1 MKKIKFI
8 ALAFL
13 ALTLGSC
20 MGDSYAD
27 PDLTE
32 KVPAAP
38 WGNNSLKEKNVIS
51 IADLK
56 TQFATVIANSS
67 YKLIEKDMMIKAVV
81 TGNDVSGNIYNQ
93 VSVQD
98 ASGAIIIAI
107 NGSGL
112 SGYLPVGQEILV
124 NLKGLYIGS
133 YKKLPQIGGVNTKIS
148 DGTLS
153 MGKIER
159 AVWNQHFKI
168 LNPGEADASTVE
180 PEEFDKTKLNNSTK
194 EEKAAFAA
202 YMEANVGKL
211 MTLKKVKFASANGT
225 NVWAP
230 DDSNT
235 SLELIDAETGKKI
248 SSSNLVVR
256 NSGYS
261 KFANEV
267 VPQGVFDITG
277 IFTRFGDTWQIVLR
291 NTDDLKSVVLA
302 YLSEPF
308 DASQGNF
315 TIDNIKLAE
324 GVEFVWKWAS
334 AAYGM
339 KASGYVNSTKYDLQ
353 SRLKS
358 PAIDLKSAKSAKLM
372 FDQAINFSSDIKQE
386 CKVQIST
393 DGKTWTDLDVQGYPT
408 GDNWDFVSSTAD
420 LTKYCG
426 KTIYIGFLYS
436 STPTSAPTWE
446 VKNFAVK

>member
-20 MGDSYAD
+20 MGDGYAD

-32 KVPAAP
+32 KVPASP
-38 WGNNSLKEKNVIS
+38 WGNNSLREKNVIS

-56 TQFATVIANSS
+56 TQFATVINSDNG
-67 YKLIEKDMMIKAVV
+67 YKQIEKDMMIKAVV

-133 YKKLPQIGGVNTKIS
+133 YKKLPQIGGVNTKLS
-148 DGTLS
+148 DGSLGI
-153 MGKIER
+153 GKIER
-159 AVWNQHFKI
+159 AIWNEHFKI
-168 LNPGEADASTVE
+168 LNPGEADASTVM
-180 PEEFDKTKLNNSTK
+180 PEEFDLTKLTD
-194 EEKAAFAA
+194 AA
-202 YMEANVGKL
+202 YMDANVGKL

-230 DDSNT
+230 DDTNT

-277 IFTRFGDTWQIVLR
+277 IFTRYNNTWQIVLR
-291 NTDDLKSVVLA
+291 STDDLKPVVLA

-315 TIDNIKLAE
+315 TIDNIKLAD

-339 KASGYVNSTKYDLQ
+339 KASGYVNNSKQELQ

-372 FDQAINFSSDIKQE
+372 FDQAINFASDMKQE

-408 GDNWDFVSSTAD
+408 ENSWTFVSSTAD

-436 STPTSAPTWE
+436 STPTGAPTWE

>member
-20 MGDSYAD
+20 MGDGYAD

-32 KVPAAP
+32 KVPASP

-56 TQFATVIANSS
+56 KQFATVINSDNG
-67 YKLIEKDMMIKAVV
+67 YKQIEKDMMIKAVV

-133 YKKLPQIGGVNTKIS
+133 YKKLPQIGGVNTKLS
-148 DGTLS
+148 DGSLGI
-153 MGKIER
+153 GKIER
-159 AVWNQHFKI
+159 AIWNEHFKI
-168 LNPGEADASTVE
+168 LNPGEADASTVV
-180 PEEFDKTKLNNSTK
+180 PEEFDQTKLTD
-194 EEKAAFAA
+194 AA
-202 YMEANVGKL
+202 YMDANVGKL

-230 DDSNT
+230 DDTNT

-277 IFTRFGDTWQIVLR
+277 IFTRYNNTWQIVLR
-291 NTDDLKSVVLA
+291 STDDLKQVVLA

-315 TIDNIKLAE
+315 TIDNIKLAD

-339 KASGYVNSTKYDLQ
+339 KASGYVNGSKQELQ

-372 FDQAINFSSDIKQE
+372 FDQAINFASDIKQE

-393 DGKTWTDLDVQGYPT
+393 DGKTWTDLDVQGYPA
-408 GDNWDFVSSTAD
+408 GNNWDFVASTAD

>member
-20 MGDSYAD
+20 MGDGYAD

-38 WGNNSLKEKNVIS
+38 YGNNSLREKNVIS

-56 TQFATVIANSS
+56 TQFATIINSDNG
-67 YKLIEKDMMIKAVV
+67 YKQIEKDMMIKAVV

-133 YKKLPQIGGVNTKIS
+133 YKKLPQIGGVNTKLS
-148 DGTLS
+148 DGSLG

-159 AVWNQHFKI
+159 AIWNEHFKI
-168 LNPGEADASTVE
+168 LNPGEADASTVV
-180 PEEFDKTKLNNSTK
+180 PEEFDLTKLTD
-194 EEKAAFAA
+194 AA
-202 YMEANVGKL
+202 YMDANVGKL

-230 DDSNT
+230 DDTNT
-235 SLELIDAETGKKI
+235 SLELIDAETGKRI
-248 SSSNLVVR
+248 SSSDLVVR

-302 YLSEPF
+302 YISEPF

-315 TIDNIKLAE
+315 TIDNIKLAD

-339 KASGYVNSTKYDLQ
+339 KASGYVNGSKQELQ

-372 FDQAINFSSDIKQE
+372 FDQAINFASDMKQE

-408 GDNWDFVSSTAD
+408 ENSWTFVSSTAD

-436 STPTSAPTWE
+436 SSPTGAPTWE

>member
-20 MGDSYAD
+20 MGDGYAD

-32 KVPAAP
+32 KVPASP
-38 WGNNSLKEKNVIS
+38 WGNNSLREKNVIS

-56 TQFATVIANSS
+56 TQFATIINSDNG

-133 YKKLPQIGGVNTKIS
+133 YKKLPQIGGVNTKLS
-148 DGTLS
+148 DGSLG

-159 AVWNQHFKI
+159 AIWNEHFKI
-168 LNPGEADASTVE
+168 LNPGEADASTVV
-180 PEEFDKTKLNNSTK
+180 PEEFDLTKLTD
-194 EEKAAFAA
+194 AA
-202 YMEANVGKL
+202 YMDANVGKL

-235 SLELIDAETGKKI
+235 SLELIDAETGKRI

-277 IFTRFGDTWQIVLR
+277 IFTRYNNTWQIVLR
-291 NTDDLKSVVLA
+291 STDDLKSVVLA

-315 TIDNIKLAE
+315 TIDNIKLAD

-339 KASGYVNSTKYDLQ
+339 KASGYVNGSKQELQ

-372 FDQAINFSSDIKQE
+372 FDQAINFASDMKQE

-408 GDNWDFVSSTAD
+408 ENSWTFVSSTAD

-436 STPTSAPTWE
+436 SSPTSAPTWE

>member
-20 MGDSYAD
+20 MGDGYAD

-38 WGNNSLKEKNVIS
+38 WGNNSLREKNVIS

-56 TQFATVIANSS
+56 TQFATVINSDNG
-67 YKLIEKDMMIKAVV
+67 YKQIEKDMMIKAVV

-133 YKKLPQIGGVNTKIS
+133 YKKLPQIGGVNTKLS
-148 DGTLS
+148 DGSLGI
-153 MGKIER
+153 GKIER
-159 AVWNQHFKI
+159 AIWNEHFKI
-168 LNPGEADASTVE
+168 LNPGEADASTVV
-180 PEEFDKTKLNNSTK
+180 PEEFDLTKLTD
-194 EEKAAFAA
+194 AA
-202 YMEANVGKL
+202 YMDANVGKL

-230 DDSNT
+230 DDTNT

-248 SSSNLVVR
+248 NKNNLVVR

-277 IFTRFGDTWQIVLR
+277 IFTRYNNTWQIVLR

-302 YLSEPF
+302 YISEPF

-315 TIDNIKLAE
+315 TIDNIKLAD

-339 KASGYVNSTKYDLQ
+339 KASGYVNGSKQELQ

-372 FDQAINFSSDIKQE
+372 FDQAINFASDMKQE

-408 GDNWDFVSSTAD
+408 ENSWTFVSSTAD

-436 STPTSAPTWE
+436 SSPTGAPTWE

>member
-20 MGDSYAD
+20 MGDGYAD

-32 KVPAAP
+32 KVPASP
-38 WGNNSLKEKNVIS
+38 WGNNSLREKNVIS

-56 TQFATVIANSS
+56 TQFATIINSDNG

-133 YKKLPQIGGVNTKIS
+133 YKKLPQIGGVNTKLS
-148 DGTLS
+148 DGSLGI
-153 MGKIER
+153 GKIER
-159 AVWNQHFKI
+159 AIWNEHFKI
-168 LNPGEADASTVE
+168 LNPGEADASTVV
-180 PEEFDKTKLNNSTK
+180 PEEFDLTKLTD
-194 EEKAAFAA
+194 AA
-202 YMEANVGKL
+202 YMDANVGKL

-230 DDSNT
+230 DDTNT

-277 IFTRFGDTWQIVLR
+277 IFTRYNNTWQIVLR

-315 TIDNIKLAE
+315 TIDNIKLAD

-339 KASGYVNSTKYDLQ
+339 KASGYVNGSKQELQ

-372 FDQAINFSSDIKQE
+372 FDQAINYASDIKQE

-393 DGKTWTDLDVQGYPT
+393 DGKTWTDLDVQGYPA
-408 GDNWDFVSSTAD
+408 GNSWDFVSSTAD

-436 STPTSAPTWE
+436 SSPTGAPTWE

>member
-20 MGDSYAD
+20 MGDGYAD

-32 KVPAAP
+32 KVPASP
-38 WGNNSLKEKNVIS
+38 WGNNSLREKNVIS

-56 TQFATVIANSS
+56 TQFATVINSDNG
-67 YKLIEKDMMIKAVV
+67 YKQIEKDMMIKAVV

-133 YKKLPQIGGVNTKIS
+133 YKKLPQIGGVNTKLS
-148 DGTLS
+148 DGSLG

-159 AVWNQHFKI
+159 AIWNEHFKI
-168 LNPGEADASTVE
+168 LNPNEADASTVV
-180 PEEFDKTKLNNSTK
+180 PEEFDLTKLTD
-194 EEKAAFAA
+194 AA
-202 YMEANVGKL
+202 YMDANVGKL

-230 DDSNT
+230 DDTNT

-277 IFTRFGDTWQIVLR
+277 IFTRYNNTWQIVLR
-291 NTDDLKSVVLA
+291 STDDLKPVVLA

-315 TIDNIKLAE
+315 TIDNIKLAD

-339 KASGYVNSTKYDLQ
+339 KASGYVNNSKQELQ

-372 FDQAINFSSDIKQE
+372 FDQAINFASDMKQE

-408 GDNWDFVSSTAD
+408 ENSWTFVSSTAD

-436 STPTSAPTWE
+436 STPTGAPTWE

>member
-20 MGDSYAD
+20 MGDGYAD

-32 KVPAAP
+32 KVPASP
-38 WGNNSLKEKNVIS
+38 WGNNSLREKNVIS

-56 TQFATVIANSS
+56 TQFATVINSDNG
-67 YKLIEKDMMIKAVV
+67 YKQIEKDMMIKAVV

-133 YKKLPQIGGVNTKIS
+133 YKKLPQIGGVNTKLS
-148 DGTLS
+148 DGSLG

-159 AVWNQHFKI
+159 AIWNEHFKI
-168 LNPGEADASTVE
+168 LNPGEADASTVV
-180 PEEFDKTKLNNSTK
+180 PVEFDLTKLTD
-194 EEKAAFAA
+194 AA

-230 DDSNT
+230 DDTNT

-277 IFTRFGDTWQIVLR
+277 IFTRYNNTWQIVLR

-302 YLSEPF
+302 YISEPF

-315 TIDNIKLAE
+315 TIDNIKLAD

-339 KASGYVNSTKYDLQ
+339 KASGYVNGSKQELQ

-372 FDQAINFSSDIKQE
+372 FDQAINYASDIKQE

-393 DGKTWTDLDVQGYPT
+393 DGKTWTDLDVQGYPA
-408 GDNWDFVSSTAD
+408 GNSWDFVSSTAD

-436 STPTSAPTWE
+436 STPTGAPTWE

>member
-20 MGDSYAD
+20 MGDGYAD

-32 KVPAAP
+32 KVPASP
-38 WGNNSLKEKNVIS
+38 WGNNSLREKNVIS

-56 TQFATVIANSS
+56 TQFATIINSDNG
-67 YKLIEKDMMIKAVV
+67 YKQIEKDMMIKAVV

-133 YKKLPQIGGVNTKIS
+133 YKKLPQIGGVNTKLS
-148 DGTLS
+148 DGSLG

-159 AVWNQHFKI
+159 AIWNEHFKI
-168 LNPGEADASTVE
+168 LNPGEADASTVV
-180 PEEFDKTKLNNSTK
+180 PEEFDRTKLNNLTK

-202 YMEANVGKL
+202 YMEANVCKL
-211 MTLKKVKFASANGT
+211 MTLKKVQFASANGT

-230 DDSNT
+230 DDTNT
-235 SLELIDAETGKKI
+235 SLELIDAETGTRINKN
-248 SSSNLVVR
+248 NLVVR

-261 KFANEV
+261 KFAYEV
-267 VPQGVFDITG
+267 IPQGVFDITG
-277 IFTRFGDTWQIVLR
+277 IFTRFGNTWQIVLR
-291 NTDDLKSVVLA
+291 NTDDLKA
-302 YLSEPF
+302 SETGGTLEKPYTVAQALEKINAGTAG
-308 DASQGNF
+308 DAKVYATGIIVKVKDVDTGTYGNG
-315 TIDNIKLAE
+315 T
-324 GVEFVWKWAS
+324 FV
-334 AAYGM
+334 
-339 KASGYVNSTKYDLQ
+339 
-353 SRLKS
+353 
-358 PAIDLKSAKSAKLM
+358 I
-372 FDQAINFSSDIKQE
+372 SD
-386 CKVQIST
+386 
-393 DGKTWTDLDVQGYPT
+393 DGKDTEGKTLDVFRCFNIDGAKWTEETKGILVP
-408 GDNWDFVSSTAD
+408 GKKVVVSGTLLD
-420 LTKYCG
+420 YNGTKEIKG
-426 KTIYIGFLYS
+426 GNLISIK
-436 STPTSAPTWE
+436 
-446 VKNFAVK
+446 

>member
-20 MGDSYAD
+20 MGDGYAD

-38 WGNNSLKEKNVIS
+38 YGNNSLREKNVIS

-56 TQFATVIANSS
+56 TQFATIINSDNG
-67 YKLIEKDMMIKAVV
+67 YKQIEKDMMIKAVV

-133 YKKLPQIGGVNTKIS
+133 YKKLPQIGGVNTKLS
-148 DGTLS
+148 DGSLG

-159 AVWNQHFKI
+159 AIWNEHFKI
-168 LNPGEADASTVE
+168 LNPGEADASTVV
-180 PEEFDKTKLNNSTK
+180 PEEFDLTKLTD
-194 EEKAAFAA
+194 AA
-202 YMEANVGKL
+202 YMDANVGKL

-230 DDSNT
+230 DDTNT
-235 SLELIDAETGKKI
+235 SLELIDAETGKRI
-248 SSSNLVVR
+248 SSSDLVVR

-291 NTDDLKSVVLA
+291 STDDLKSVVLA
-302 YLSEPF
+302 YISELF

-315 TIDNIKLAE
+315 TIDNIKLAD

-339 KASGYVNSTKYDLQ
+339 KASGYVNGSKQELQ

-372 FDQAINFSSDIKQE
+372 FDQAINFASDMKQE

-408 GDNWDFVSSTAD
+408 ENSWTFVSSTAD

>member
-20 MGDSYAD
+20 MGDGYAD

-32 KVPAAP
+32 KVPASP
-38 WGNNSLKEKNVIS
+38 WGNNSLREKNVIS

-56 TQFATVIANSS
+56 TQFATIINSDNG
-67 YKLIEKDMMIKAVV
+67 YKQIEKDMMIKAVV

-133 YKKLPQIGGVNTKIS
+133 YKKLPQIGGVNTKLS
-148 DGTLS
+148 DGSLG

-159 AVWNQHFKI
+159 AIWNEHFKI
-168 LNPGEADASTVE
+168 LNPGEADASTVV
-180 PEEFDKTKLNNSTK
+180 PEEFDLTKLTD
-194 EEKAAFAA
+194 AA
-202 YMEANVGKL
+202 YMDANVGKL

-277 IFTRFGDTWQIVLR
+277 IFTRYNNTWQIVLR
-291 NTDDLKSVVLA
+291 STDDLKSVVLA

-315 TIDNIKLAE
+315 TIDNIKLAD

-339 KASGYVNSTKYDLQ
+339 KASGYVNGSKQELQ

-372 FDQAINFSSDIKQE
+372 FDQAINFASDMKQE

-408 GDNWDFVSSTAD
+408 ENSWTFVSSTAD

-436 STPTSAPTWE
+436 SSPTSAPTWE

>member
-20 MGDSYAD
+20 MGDGYAD

-32 KVPAAP
+32 KVPASP
-38 WGNNSLKEKNVIS
+38 WGNNSLREKNVIS

-56 TQFATVIANSS
+56 TQFATIINSDNG

-133 YKKLPQIGGVNTKIS
+133 YKKLPQIGGVNTKLS
-148 DGTLS
+148 DGSLGI
-153 MGKIER
+153 GKIER
-159 AVWNQHFKI
+159 AIWNEHFKI
-168 LNPGEADASTVE
+168 LNPGEADASTVV
-180 PEEFDKTKLNNSTK
+180 PEEFDLTKLTD
-194 EEKAAFAA
+194 AA
-202 YMEANVGKL
+202 YMEANVCKL

-230 DDSNT
+230 DDTNT
-235 SLELIDAETGKKI
+235 SLELIDAETGKRI
-248 SSSNLVVR
+248 SSSDLVVR

-302 YLSEPF
+302 YISEPF

-315 TIDNIKLAE
+315 TIDNIKLAD

-339 KASGYVNSTKYDLQ
+339 KASGYVNGSKQELQ

-372 FDQAINFSSDIKQE
+372 FDQAINFASDMKQE

-408 GDNWDFVSSTAD
+408 ENSWTFVSSTAD

>member
-27 PDLTE
+27 PDLTD

-98 ASGAIIIAI
+98 ASGAIIIAV

-168 LNPGEADASTVE
+168 LNPGEADASTVV
-180 PEEFDKTKLNNSTK
+180 PEEFDLTKLTDK
-194 EEKAAFAA
+194 A

-230 DDSNT
+230 NDTNT
-235 SLELIDAETGKKI
+235 SLELINAETGKRI
-248 SSSNLVVR
+248 NSSNLVVR

-315 TIDNIKLAE
+315 TIDNIKLAD

-372 FDQAINFSSDIKQE
+372 FDQAINFASDMKQE

-408 GDNWDFVSSTAD
+408 ENSWTFVSSTAD

-436 STPTSAPTWE
+436 SSPTGAPTWE

>member
-20 MGDSYAD
+20 MGDGYAD

-32 KVPAAP
+32 KVPASP
-38 WGNNSLKEKNVIS
+38 WGNNSLREKNVIS

-56 TQFATVIANSS
+56 TQFATIINSDNG
-67 YKLIEKDMMIKAVV
+67 YKQIEKDMMIKAVV

-133 YKKLPQIGGVNTKIS
+133 YKKLPQIGGVNTKLS
-148 DGTLS
+148 DGSLG

-159 AVWNQHFKI
+159 AIWNEHFKI
-168 LNPGEADASTVE
+168 LNPGEADANTVV
-180 PEEFDKTKLNNSTK
+180 PEEFDLTKLTD
-194 EEKAAFAA
+194 AA
-202 YMEANVGKL
+202 YMNANVGKL

-230 DDSNT
+230 DDTNT

-277 IFTRFGDTWQIVLR
+277 IFTRYNNTWQIVLR
-291 NTDDLKSVVLA
+291 NTDDLKPVVLA

-315 TIDNIKLAE
+315 TIDNIKLAD

-339 KASGYVNSTKYDLQ
+339 KASGYVNGSKQELQ

-372 FDQAINFSSDIKQE
+372 FDQAINYASDIKQE

-393 DGKTWTDLDVQGYPT
+393 DGKTWTDLDVQGYPA
-408 GDNWDFVSSTAD
+408 GNSWDFVSSTAD

-426 KTIYIGFLYS
+426 KTIYIGFLYC
-436 STPTSAPTWE
+436 STPTGAPTWE

>member
-20 MGDSYAD
+20 MGDGYAD

-38 WGNNSLKEKNVIS
+38 YGNNSLREKNVIS

-56 TQFATVIANSS
+56 TQFATIINSDNG
-67 YKLIEKDMMIKAVV
+67 YKQIEKDMMIKAVV

-133 YKKLPQIGGVNTKIS
+133 YKKLPQIGGVNTKLS
-148 DGTLS
+148 DGSLG

-159 AVWNQHFKI
+159 AIWNEHFKI
-168 LNPGEADASTVE
+168 LNPGEADASTVV
-180 PEEFDKTKLNNSTK
+180 PEEFDLTKLTD
-194 EEKAAFAA
+194 AA
-202 YMEANVGKL
+202 YMDANVGKL

-230 DDSNT
+230 DDTNT

-277 IFTRFGDTWQIVLR
+277 IFTRYNNTWQIVLR
-291 NTDDLKSVVLA
+291 STDDLKSVVLA

-315 TIDNIKLAE
+315 TIDNIKLAD

-339 KASGYVNSTKYDLQ
+339 KASGYVNGSKQELQ

-372 FDQAINFSSDIKQE
+372 FDQAINFASDMKQE

-393 DGKTWTDLDVQGYPT
+393 DGKTWTDLGVQGYPT
-408 GDNWDFVSSTAD
+408 ENSWTFVSSTAD

-436 STPTSAPTWE
+436 SSPTSAPTWE

>member
-20 MGDSYAD
+20 MGDGYAD

-38 WGNNSLKEKNVIS
+38 YGNNSLREKNVIS

-56 TQFATVIANSS
+56 TQFATIINSDNG
-67 YKLIEKDMMIKAVV
+67 YKQIEKDMMIKAVV

-133 YKKLPQIGGVNTKIS
+133 YKKLPQIGGVNTKLS
-148 DGTLS
+148 DGSLG

-159 AVWNQHFKI
+159 AIWNKHFKI
-168 LNPGEADASTVE
+168 LNPGEADASTVV
-180 PEEFDKTKLNNSTK
+180 PEEFDLTKLTD
-194 EEKAAFAA
+194 AA
-202 YMEANVGKL
+202 YMDANVGKL

-230 DDSNT
+230 DDTNT

-277 IFTRFGDTWQIVLR
+277 IFTRYNNTWQIVLR
-291 NTDDLKSVVLA
+291 STDDLKSVVLA

-315 TIDNIKLAE
+315 TIDNIKLAD

-339 KASGYVNSTKYDLQ
+339 KASGYVNGSKQELQ

-372 FDQAINFSSDIKQE
+372 FDQAINFASDMKQE

-393 DGKTWTDLDVQGYPT
+393 DGKTWTDLDVQGYPA
-408 GDNWDFVSSTAD
+408 GNSWDFVSSTAD

-436 STPTSAPTWE
+436 STPTGAPTWE

>member
-20 MGDSYAD
+20 MGDGYAD
-27 PDLTE
+27 PDLTD

-38 WGNNSLKEKNVIS
+38 YGNNSLREKNVIS

-56 TQFATVIANSS
+56 TQFATVINSDNG
-67 YKLIEKDMMIKAVV
+67 YKQIEKDMMIKAVV

-133 YKKLPQIGGVNTKIS
+133 YKKLPQIGGVNTKLS
-148 DGTLS
+148 DGSLG

-159 AVWNQHFKI
+159 AIWNEHFKI
-168 LNPGEADASTVE
+168 LNPGEADASTVV
-180 PEEFDKTKLNNSTK
+180 PEEFDLTKLTD
-194 EEKAAFAA
+194 AA
-202 YMEANVGKL
+202 YMDANVGKL

-230 DDSNT
+230 DDTNT

-277 IFTRFGDTWQIVLR
+277 IFTRYNNTWQIVLR

-315 TIDNIKLAE
+315 TIDNIKLAD

-339 KASGYVNSTKYDLQ
+339 KASGYVNGSKQELQ

-372 FDQAINFSSDIKQE
+372 FDQAINFASDMKQE

-393 DGKTWTDLDVQGYPT
+393 DGKTWTDLDVQGYPA
-408 GDNWDFVSSTAD
+408 GNSWDFVSSTAD

-436 STPTSAPTWE
+436 STPTGAPTWE

>member
-20 MGDSYAD
+20 MGDGYAD
-27 PDLTE
+27 PDLTD

-38 WGNNSLKEKNVIS
+38 YGNNSLREKNVIS

-56 TQFATVIANSS
+56 TQFATIINSDNG
-67 YKLIEKDMMIKAVV
+67 YKQIDKDMMIKAVV

-133 YKKLPQIGGVNTKIS
+133 YKKLPQIGGVNTKLS
-148 DGTLS
+148 DGSLG

-159 AVWNQHFKI
+159 AIWNEHFKI
-168 LNPGEADASTVE
+168 LNPGEADASTVV
-180 PEEFDKTKLNNSTK
+180 PEEFDLTKLTD
-194 EEKAAFAA
+194 AA
-202 YMEANVGKL
+202 YMDANVGKL

-277 IFTRFGDTWQIVLR
+277 IFTRYNNTWQIVLR
-291 NTDDLKSVVLA
+291 STDDLKSVVLA

-315 TIDNIKLAE
+315 TIDNIKLAD

-339 KASGYVNSTKYDLQ
+339 KASGYVNGSKQELQ

-372 FDQAINFSSDIKQE
+372 FDQAINYASDIKQE

-393 DGKTWTDLDVQGYPT
+393 DGKTWTDLDVQGYPA
-408 GDNWDFVSSTAD
+408 GNSWDFVSSTAD

-436 STPTSAPTWE
+436 SSPTGAPTWE

>member
-20 MGDSYAD
+20 MGDGYAD

-38 WGNNSLKEKNVIS
+38 WGNNSLREKNVIS

-56 TQFATVIANSS
+56 TQFATVINSDNG

-133 YKKLPQIGGVNTKIS
+133 YKKLPQIGGVNTKLS
-148 DGTLS
+148 DGSLG

-159 AVWNQHFKI
+159 AIWNEHFKI
-168 LNPGEADASTVE
+168 LNPGEADASTVV
-180 PEEFDKTKLNNSTK
+180 PEEFDLTKLTD
-194 EEKAAFAA
+194 AA
-202 YMEANVGKL
+202 YMDANVGKL

-230 DDSNT
+230 DDTNT

-248 SSSNLVVR
+248 NKNNLVVR

-277 IFTRFGDTWQIVLR
+277 IFTRYNNTWQIVLR
-291 NTDDLKSVVLA
+291 STDDLKQVVLA

-315 TIDNIKLAE
+315 TIDNIKLAD

-339 KASGYVNSTKYDLQ
+339 KASGYVNGSKQELQ

-372 FDQAINFSSDIKQE
+372 FDQAINFASDIKQE

-393 DGKTWTDLDVQGYPT
+393 DGKTWTDLDVQGYPA
-408 GDNWDFVSSTAD
+408 GNNWDFVASTAD

>member
-20 MGDSYAD
+20 MGDGYAD
-27 PDLTE
+27 PDLTV

-38 WGNNSLKEKNVIS
+38 YGNNSLREKNVIS

-56 TQFATVIANSS
+56 TQFATIINSDNG
-67 YKLIEKDMMIKAVV
+67 YKQIEKDMMIKAVV

-107 NGSGL
+107 NGGGL

-133 YKKLPQIGGVNTKIS
+133 YKKLPQIGGVNTKLS
-148 DGTLS
+148 DGSLG

-159 AVWNQHFKI
+159 AIWNEHFKI
-168 LNPGEADASTVE
+168 LNPGEADASTVV
-180 PEEFDKTKLNNSTK
+180 PEEFDLTKLTDP
-194 EEKAAFAA
+194 A
-202 YMEANVGKL
+202 YMDANVGKL

-230 DDSNT
+230 DDTNT

-267 VPQGVFDITG
+267 VPKGVFDITG
-277 IFTRFGDTWQIVLR
+277 IFTRYNNTWQIVLR
-291 NTDDLKSVVLA
+291 STDDLKSVVLA

-315 TIDNIKLAE
+315 TIDNIKLAD

-339 KASGYVNSTKYDLQ
+339 KASGYVNGSKQELQ

-372 FDQAINFSSDIKQE
+372 FDQAINFASDMKQE

-408 GDNWDFVSSTAD
+408 ENSWTFVSSTAD

-436 STPTSAPTWE
+436 SSPTSAPTWE

>member
-38 WGNNSLKEKNVIS
+38 YGNNSLREKNVIS

-168 LNPGEADASTVE
+168 LNPGEADASTVV
-180 PEEFDKTKLNNSTK
+180 PEEFDLTKVTD
-194 EEKAAFAA
+194 AA

-211 MTLKKVKFASANGT
+211 MTLKKVKFTSANGT

-230 DDSNT
+230 KDTNT
-235 SLELIDAETGKKI
+235 SLELIDAESGKKI
-248 SSSNLVVR
+248 NSSNLVVR

-277 IFTRFGDTWQIVLR
+277 IFTRFGDTWQIVIR
-291 NTDDLKSVVLA
+291 STDDLKSVVLA

-315 TIDNIKLAE
+315 TIDNIKLAD

-372 FDQAINFSSDIKQE
+372 FDQAINFASDIKQE

>member
-20 MGDSYAD
+20 MGDGYAD

-32 KVPAAP
+32 KVPASP
-38 WGNNSLKEKNVIS
+38 WGNNSLREKNVIS

-56 TQFATVIANSS
+56 TQFATIINSDNG

-133 YKKLPQIGGVNTKIS
+133 YKKLPQIGGVNTKLS
-148 DGTLS
+148 DGSLG

-159 AVWNQHFKI
+159 AIWNEHFKI
-168 LNPGEADASTVE
+168 LNPGEADASTVV
-180 PEEFDKTKLNNSTK
+180 PEEFDLTKLTD
-194 EEKAAFAA
+194 AA
-202 YMEANVGKL
+202 YMDANVGKL

-230 DDSNT
+230 DDTNT
-235 SLELIDAETGKKI
+235 SLELIDAETGKRI

-277 IFTRFGDTWQIVLR
+277 IFTRYNNTWQIVLR
-291 NTDDLKSVVLA
+291 STDDLKSVVLA

-315 TIDNIKLAE
+315 TIDNIKLAD

-339 KASGYVNSTKYDLQ
+339 KASGYVNGSKQELQ

-372 FDQAINFSSDIKQE
+372 FDQAINFASDMKQE

-408 GDNWDFVSSTAD
+408 ENSWTFVSSTAD

-436 STPTSAPTWE
+436 SSPTSAPTWE

>member
-20 MGDSYAD
+20 MGDGYAD

-32 KVPAAP
+32 KVPASP
-38 WGNNSLKEKNVIS
+38 YGNNSLREKNVIS

-56 TQFATVIANSS
+56 TQFATIINSDNG
-67 YKLIEKDMMIKAVV
+67 YKQIEKDMMIKAVV

-133 YKKLPQIGGVNTKIS
+133 YKKLPQIGGVNTKLS
-148 DGTLS
+148 DGSLG

-159 AVWNQHFKI
+159 AIWNEHFKI
-168 LNPGEADASTVE
+168 LNPGEADASTVV
-180 PEEFDKTKLNNSTK
+180 PEEFDLTKLTD
-194 EEKAAFAA
+194 AA
-202 YMEANVGKL
+202 YMDANVGKL

-230 DDSNT
+230 DDTNT

-277 IFTRFGDTWQIVLR
+277 IFTRYNNTWQIVIR
-291 NTDDLKSVVLA
+291 STDDLKQVVLA

-315 TIDNIKLAE
+315 TIDNIKLAD

-339 KASGYVNSTKYDLQ
+339 KASGYVNGSKQELQ

-372 FDQAINFSSDIKQE
+372 FDQAINFASDIKQE

-393 DGKTWTDLDVQGYPT
+393 DGKTWTDLDVQGYPA
-408 GDNWDFVSSTAD
+408 GNSWDFVASTAD

>member
-20 MGDSYAD
+20 MGDGYAD

-38 WGNNSLKEKNVIS
+38 WGNNSLREKNVIS

-56 TQFATVIANSS
+56 TQFATVINSDNG

-133 YKKLPQIGGVNTKIS
+133 YKKLPQIGGVNTKLS
-148 DGTLS
+148 DGSLG

-159 AVWNQHFKI
+159 AIWNEHFKI
-168 LNPGEADASTVE
+168 LNPGEADASTVV
-180 PEEFDKTKLNNSTK
+180 PEEFDLTKLSD
-194 EEKAAFAA
+194 AA
-202 YMEANVGKL
+202 YMEANVCKL

-230 DDSNT
+230 DDTNT
-235 SLELIDAETGKKI
+235 SLELIDAETGKRI
-248 SSSNLVVR
+248 SSSDLVVR

-302 YLSEPF
+302 YISEPF

-315 TIDNIKLAE
+315 TIDNIKLAD

-339 KASGYVNSTKYDLQ
+339 KASGYVNGSKQELQ

-372 FDQAINFSSDIKQE
+372 FDQAINFASDMKQE

-408 GDNWDFVSSTAD
+408 ENSWTFVSSTAD

-436 STPTSAPTWE
+436 SSPTGAPTWE

>member
-20 MGDSYAD
+20 MGDGYAD

-32 KVPAAP
+32 KVPASP
-38 WGNNSLKEKNVIS
+38 WGNNSLREKNVIS

-56 TQFATVIANSS
+56 TQFATVINSDNG
-67 YKLIEKDMMIKAVV
+67 YKQIEKDMMIKAVV

-133 YKKLPQIGGVNTKIS
+133 YKKLPQIGGVNTKLS
-148 DGTLS
+148 DGSLG

-159 AVWNQHFKI
+159 AIWNEHFKI
-168 LNPGEADASTVE
+168 LNPGEADASTVV
-180 PEEFDKTKLNNSTK
+180 PEEFDLTKLTD
-194 EEKAAFAA
+194 AA
-202 YMEANVGKL
+202 YMNANVGKL

-230 DDSNT
+230 DDTNT
-235 SLELIDAETGKKI
+235 SLELIDAETGKRI

-267 VPQGVFDITG
+267 VPKGVFDITG

-302 YLSEPF
+302 YISEPF

-315 TIDNIKLAE
+315 TIDNIKLAD

-339 KASGYVNSTKYDLQ
+339 KASGYVNGSKQELQ

-372 FDQAINFSSDIKQE
+372 FDQAINFASDMKQE

-408 GDNWDFVSSTAD
+408 ENSWTFVSSTAD

-436 STPTSAPTWE
+436 SSPTGAPTWE

>member
-20 MGDSYAD
+20 MGDGYAD

-38 WGNNSLKEKNVIS
+38 YGNNSLREKNVIS

-56 TQFATVIANSS
+56 TQFATIINSDNG
-67 YKLIEKDMMIKAVV
+67 YKQIEKDMMIKAVV

-107 NGSGL
+107 NGGGL

-133 YKKLPQIGGVNTKIS
+133 YKKLPQIGGVNTKLS
-148 DGTLS
+148 DGSLG

-159 AVWNQHFKI
+159 AIWNEHFKI
-168 LNPGEADASTVE
+168 LNPGEADASTVV
-180 PEEFDKTKLNNSTK
+180 PEEFDLTKLTD
-194 EEKAAFAA
+194 AA
-202 YMEANVGKL
+202 YMDANVGKL
-211 MTLKKVKFASANGT
+211 MTLKKVKFASANGK

-230 DDSNT
+230 DDTNT

-277 IFTRFGDTWQIVLR
+277 IFTRYNNTWQIVLR

-315 TIDNIKLAE
+315 TIDNIKLAD

-339 KASGYVNSTKYDLQ
+339 KASGYVNGSKQELQ

-372 FDQAINFSSDIKQE
+372 FDQAINFASDMKQE

-408 GDNWDFVSSTAD
+408 ENSWTFVSSTAD

-436 STPTSAPTWE
+436 SSPTSAPTWE

>member
-20 MGDSYAD
+20 MGDGYAD

-32 KVPAAP
+32 KVPASP
-38 WGNNSLKEKNVIS
+38 WGNNSLREKNVIS

-56 TQFATVIANSS
+56 TQFATIINSDNG

-133 YKKLPQIGGVNTKIS
+133 YKKLPQIGGVNTKLS
-148 DGTLS
+148 DGSLGI
-153 MGKIER
+153 GKIER
-159 AVWNQHFKI
+159 AIWNEHFKI
-168 LNPGEADASTVE
+168 LNPGEADASTVV
-180 PEEFDKTKLNNSTK
+180 PEEFDLTKLTD
-194 EEKAAFAA
+194 AA
-202 YMEANVGKL
+202 YMEANVCKL

-230 DDSNT
+230 DDTNT

-277 IFTRFGDTWQIVLR
+277 IFTRYNNTWQIVLR

-302 YLSEPF
+302 YISEPF

-315 TIDNIKLAE
+315 TIDNIKLAD

-339 KASGYVNSTKYDLQ
+339 KASGYVNGSKQELQ

-372 FDQAINFSSDIKQE
+372 FDQAINYASDMKQE

-408 GDNWDFVSSTAD
+408 ENSWTFVSSTAD

>member
-27 PDLTE
+27 PDLTD

-38 WGNNSLKEKNVIS
+38 YGNNSLREKNVIS

-180 PEEFDKTKLNNSTK
+180 PEEFDKTKLTDK
-194 EEKAAFAA
+194 A
-202 YMEANVGKL
+202 YMEANVCKL

-230 DDSNT
+230 KDTNT
-235 SLELIDAETGKKI
+235 SLELIDAETGKRI

-291 NTDDLKSVVLA
+291 NTDDLKAAQTGGTLEKPYTVAQALEKINA
-302 YLSEPF
+302 GTAG
-308 DASQGNF
+308 DAKVYATGIIVKVKDVNTGTYGNG
-315 TIDNIKLAE
+315 T
-324 GVEFVWKWAS
+324 FV
-334 AAYGM
+334 
-339 KASGYVNSTKYDLQ
+339 
-353 SRLKS
+353 
-358 PAIDLKSAKSAKLM
+358 I
-372 FDQAINFSSDIKQE
+372 SD
-386 CKVQIST
+386 
-393 DGKTWTDLDVQGYPT
+393 DGKDTE
-408 GDNWDFVSSTAD
+408 
-420 LTKYCG
+420 G
-426 KTIYIGFLYS
+426 KTL
-436 STPTSAPTWE
+436 E
-446 VKNFAVK
+446 VFRCFNIDGAKWTEETKGILVPGKKVVVSGTLLDYNGTKEIKGGNLISIK

>member
-27 PDLTE
+27 PDLTD

-38 WGNNSLKEKNVIS
+38 YGNNSLREKNVIS

-159 AVWNQHFKI
+159 AVWNEHFKI

-180 PEEFDKTKLNNSTK
+180 PEEFDLTKLTDK
-194 EEKAAFAA
+194 A
-202 YMEANVGKL
+202 YMEANVCKL

-230 DDSNT
+230 KDTNT
-235 SLELIDAETGKKI
+235 SLELIDAESGKKI
-248 SSSNLVVR
+248 NSSNLVVR

-291 NTDDLKSVVLA
+291 NTDDLKAAQTGGTLEKPYTVAQALEKINA
-302 YLSEPF
+302 GTAG
-308 DASQGNF
+308 DAKVYATGIIVKVKDVNTGMYGNG
-315 TIDNIKLAE
+315 T
-324 GVEFVWKWAS
+324 FV
-334 AAYGM
+334 
-339 KASGYVNSTKYDLQ
+339 
-353 SRLKS
+353 
-358 PAIDLKSAKSAKLM
+358 I
-372 FDQAINFSSDIKQE
+372 SD
-386 CKVQIST
+386 
-393 DGKTWTDLDVQGYPT
+393 DGKDTE
-408 GDNWDFVSSTAD
+408 
-420 LTKYCG
+420 G
-426 KTIYIGFLYS
+426 KTL
-436 STPTSAPTWE
+436 E
-446 VKNFAVK
+446 VFRCFNIDGAKWTEETKGILVPGKKVVVSGTLLDYNGTKEIKGGNLISIK

>member
-13 ALTLGSC
+13 ALTLGAC
-20 MGDSYAD
+20 MGDGYAD

-32 KVPAAP
+32 KVPASP
-38 WGNNSLKEKNVIS
+38 WGNNSLREKNVIS

-56 TQFATVIANSS
+56 TQFATIINSDNG
-67 YKLIEKDMMIKAVV
+67 YKQIEKDMMIKAVV

-133 YKKLPQIGGVNTKIS
+133 YKKLPQIGGVNTKLS
-148 DGTLS
+148 DGSLG

-159 AVWNQHFKI
+159 AIWNEHFKI
-168 LNPGEADASTVE
+168 LNPGEADASTVV
-180 PEEFDKTKLNNSTK
+180 PEEFDLTKLTD
-194 EEKAAFAA
+194 AA
-202 YMEANVGKL
+202 YMDANVGKL

-230 DDSNT
+230 DDTNT
-235 SLELIDAETGKKI
+235 SLELIDAETGKRINKN
-248 SSSNLVVR
+248 NLVVR

-277 IFTRFGDTWQIVLR
+277 IFTRYNNTWQIVLR

-315 TIDNIKLAE
+315 TIDNIKLAD

-339 KASGYVNSTKYDLQ
+339 KASGYVNGSKQELQ

-372 FDQAINFSSDIKQE
+372 FDQAINYASDIKQE

-393 DGKTWTDLDVQGYPT
+393 DGKTWTDLDVQGYPA
-408 GDNWDFVSSTAD
+408 GNSWDFVSSTAD

-436 STPTSAPTWE
+436 SSPTGAPTWE

>member
-20 MGDSYAD
+20 MGDGYAD

-38 WGNNSLKEKNVIS
+38 WGNNSLREKNVIS

-56 TQFATVIANSS
+56 TQFATIINSDNG

-133 YKKLPQIGGVNTKIS
+133 YKKLPQIGGVNTKLS
-148 DGTLS
+148 DGSLG

-159 AVWNQHFKI
+159 AIWNEHFKI
-168 LNPGEADASTVE
+168 LNPNEADASTVV
-180 PEEFDKTKLNNSTK
+180 PEEFDLTKLTD
-194 EEKAAFAA
+194 AA
-202 YMEANVGKL
+202 YMDANVGKL

-230 DDSNT
+230 DDTNT

-277 IFTRFGDTWQIVLR
+277 IFTRYNNTWQIVLR

-315 TIDNIKLAE
+315 TIDNIKLAD

-339 KASGYVNSTKYDLQ
+339 KASGYVNGSKQELQ

-372 FDQAINFSSDIKQE
+372 FDQAINYASDIKQE

-393 DGKTWTDLDVQGYPT
+393 DGKTWTDLDVQGYPA
-408 GDNWDFVSSTAD
+408 GNSWDFVSSTAD

-436 STPTSAPTWE
+436 SSPTGAPTWE

>member
-20 MGDSYAD
+20 MGDGYAD

-38 WGNNSLKEKNVIS
+38 YGNNSLREKNVIS

-56 TQFATVIANSS
+56 TQFATIINSDNG
-67 YKLIEKDMMIKAVV
+67 YKQIEKDMMIKAVV

-133 YKKLPQIGGVNTKIS
+133 YKKLPQIGGVNTKLS
-148 DGTLS
+148 DGSLG

-159 AVWNQHFKI
+159 AIWNEHFKI
-168 LNPGEADASTVE
+168 LNPGEADASTVV
-180 PEEFDKTKLNNSTK
+180 PEEFDLTKLTD
-194 EEKAAFAA
+194 AA
-202 YMEANVGKL
+202 YMDANVGKL

-230 DDSNT
+230 DDTNT

-277 IFTRFGDTWQIVLR
+277 IFTRYNNTWQIVLR
-291 NTDDLKSVVLA
+291 STDDLKPVVLA

-315 TIDNIKLAE
+315 TIDNIKLAD

-339 KASGYVNSTKYDLQ
+339 KASGYVNGSKQELQ

-372 FDQAINFSSDIKQE
+372 FDQAINFASDMKQE

-408 GDNWDFVSSTAD
+408 ENSWTFVSSTAD

-446 VKNFAVK
+446 VKNFVVK

>member
-20 MGDSYAD
+20 MGDGYAD

-32 KVPAAP
+32 KVPASP
-38 WGNNSLKEKNVIS
+38 WGNNSLREKNVIS

-56 TQFATVIANSS
+56 TQFAMVINSDNG
-67 YKLIEKDMMIKAVV
+67 YKQIEKDMMIKAVV

-133 YKKLPQIGGVNTKIS
+133 YKKLPQIGGVNTKLS
-148 DGTLS
+148 DGSLG

-159 AVWNQHFKI
+159 AIWNEHFKI
-168 LNPGEADASTVE
+168 LNPGEADASTVV
-180 PEEFDKTKLNNSTK
+180 PEEFDLTKLSD
-194 EEKAAFAA
+194 AA
-202 YMEANVGKL
+202 YMEANVCKL

-230 DDSNT
+230 DDTNT

-277 IFTRFGDTWQIVLR
+277 IFTRYNNTWQIVLR

-302 YLSEPF
+302 YISEPF

-315 TIDNIKLAE
+315 TIDNIKLAD

-339 KASGYVNSTKYDLQ
+339 KASGYVNGSKQELQ

-372 FDQAINFSSDIKQE
+372 FDQAINYASDIKQE

-393 DGKTWTDLDVQGYPT
+393 DGKTWTDLDVQGYPA
-408 GDNWDFVSSTAD
+408 GNSWDFVSSTAD

-436 STPTSAPTWE
+436 STPTGAPTWE

>member
-20 MGDSYAD
+20 MGDGYAD

-38 WGNNSLKEKNVIS
+38 YGNNSLREKNVIS

-56 TQFATVIANSS
+56 TQFATIINNDNV

-133 YKKLPQIGGVNTKIS
+133 YKKLPQIGGVNTKLS
-148 DGTLS
+148 DGSLG

-168 LNPGEADASTVE
+168 LNPGEADASTVV
-180 PEEFDKTKLNNSTK
+180 PEEFDLTKLTD
-194 EEKAAFAA
+194 AA
-202 YMEANVGKL
+202 YMDANVGKL

-248 SSSNLVVR
+248 NSSNLVVR

-291 NTDDLKSVVLA
+291 STDDLKSVVLA
-302 YLSEPF
+302 YISEPF

-315 TIDNIKLAE
+315 TIDNIKLAD

-339 KASGYVNSTKYDLQ
+339 KASGYVNGSKQELQ

-372 FDQAINFSSDIKQE
+372 FDQAINFASDMKQE

-408 GDNWDFVSSTAD
+408 ENSWTFVSSTAD

-426 KTIYIGFLYS
+426 KNIYIGFLYS
-436 STPTSAPTWE
+436 SSPTGAPTWE

>member
-27 PDLTE
+27 PDLTD

-148 DGTLS
+148 DGSLS

-159 AVWNQHFKI
+159 AVWNQYFKI

-180 PEEFDKTKLNNSTK
+180 PEEFDKTKLTDK
-194 EEKAAFAA
+194 A
-202 YMEANVGKL
+202 YMEANVCKL

-230 DDSNT
+230 KDTNT
-235 SLELIDAETGKKI
+235 SLELIDAESGKKI
-248 SSSNLVVR
+248 NSSNLVVR

-291 NTDDLKSVVLA
+291 NTDDLKAAQTGGTLEKPYTVAQALEKINA
-302 YLSEPF
+302 GTAG
-308 DASQGNF
+308 DAKVYATGIIVKVKDVNTGTYGNG
-315 TIDNIKLAE
+315 T
-324 GVEFVWKWAS
+324 FV
-334 AAYGM
+334 
-339 KASGYVNSTKYDLQ
+339 
-353 SRLKS
+353 
-358 PAIDLKSAKSAKLM
+358 I
-372 FDQAINFSSDIKQE
+372 SD
-386 CKVQIST
+386 
-393 DGKTWTDLDVQGYPT
+393 DGKDTE
-408 GDNWDFVSSTAD
+408 
-420 LTKYCG
+420 G
-426 KTIYIGFLYS
+426 KTL
-436 STPTSAPTWE
+436 E
-446 VKNFAVK
+446 VFRCYNIDGAKWTEETKGILVPGKKVVVSGTLLDYNGTKEIKGGNLISIK

>member
-20 MGDSYAD
+20 MGDGYAD

-38 WGNNSLKEKNVIS
+38 WGNNSLREKNVIS

-56 TQFATVIANSS
+56 TQFATIINSDNG

-112 SGYLPVGQEILV
+112 SGYLTVGQEILV

-133 YKKLPQIGGVNTKIS
+133 YKKLPQIGGVNTKLS
-148 DGTLS
+148 DGSLG

-159 AVWNQHFKI
+159 AIWNEHFKI
-168 LNPGEADASTVE
+168 LNPGEADASTVV
-180 PEEFDKTKLNNSTK
+180 PEEFDLTKLSD
-194 EEKAAFAA
+194 AA
-202 YMEANVGKL
+202 YMEANVCKL

-230 DDSNT
+230 DDTNT

-277 IFTRFGDTWQIVLR
+277 IFTRYNNTWQIVLR
-291 NTDDLKSVVLA
+291 STDDLKSVVLA

-315 TIDNIKLAE
+315 TIDNIKLAD

-339 KASGYVNSTKYDLQ
+339 KASGYVNGSKQELQ

-372 FDQAINFSSDIKQE
+372 FDQAINFASDMKQE

-393 DGKTWTDLDVQGYPT
+393 DGKTWTDLDVQGYPA
-408 GDNWDFVSSTAD
+408 GNSWDFVSSTAD

-436 STPTSAPTWE
+436 STPTGAPTWE